1 MIAKT
6 KFISNLFTFLFLLF
20 LVIFIVLPLISFF
33 LTAFSGVPSGIFNLI
48 LGKNY
53 LLTLKLSYYFQV
65 FTNVYYLKALF
76 DTVILSLSVTVLSFI
91 LSLPISYAL
100 ARTNMPFK
108 SIIRVLLGIGISI
121 PGFIV
126 TYDLI
131 IISTNTKF
139 MPFSI
144 YSYLGLL
151 TVMTL
156 STIPFM
162 VMYVTLA
169 FDNLDY
175 RLIEAA
181 YVNGA
186 SKLNTFLKITLPLLM
201 PGFVSGWVIVF
212 LLTSGTLSVPL
223 LLAPPTFPL
232 LTALAYTQL
241 FSFFNW
247 GIATALLS
255 VLLMIN
261 LIIISTYTIYQKR
274 LSFSTIGGKG
284 FHSKI
289 TRNKLIV
296 AILAIYSF
304 LFALLPVVE
313 VIILGLSSFSARW
326 VMTPIPTQFTLSNY
340 SQALTLYPFSIW
352 ATLIISIS
360 AALLAVLISFVSTYF
375 VKTGFIKGKRFID
388 LLILIIFSLSSV
400 MIGLTYLSVFSNS
413 LTGFLI
419 NSVPIALLI
428 GYVFGRL
435 GYSTRALDISV
446 NSISKSLFEAAKIM
460 GKSSF
465 ETIRKIIFPLIMPGI
480 IEGFLLVFIRSTI
493 DYGSTIMLAPLG
505 WSTLALGSFQF
516 ISTGEIPQGA
526 VLGFIILIINIPVM
540 IYLYWRRGK
549 TFHEEAFIY

>member
-53 LLTLKLSYYFQV
+53 LLTLKLSYYYQV

-201 PGFVSGWVIVF
+201 PGFVPGWVIVF
-212 LLTSGTLSVPL
+212 LLT
-223 LLAPPTFPL
+223 
-232 LTALAYTQL
+232 
-241 FSFFNW
+241 
-247 GIATALLS
+247 
-255 VLLMIN
+255 
-261 LIIISTYTIYQKR
+261 
-274 LSFSTIGGKG
+274 
-284 FHSKI
+284 
-289 TRNKLIV
+289 
-296 AILAIYSF
+296 
-304 LFALLPVVE
+304 
-313 VIILGLSSFSARW
+313 
-326 VMTPIPTQFTLSNY
+326 
-340 SQALTLYPFSIW
+340 
-352 ATLIISIS
+352 
-360 AALLAVLISFVSTYF
+360 
-375 VKTGFIKGKRFID
+375 
-388 LLILIIFSLSSV
+388 
-400 MIGLTYLSVFSNS
+400 
-413 LTGFLI
+413 
-419 NSVPIALLI
+419 
-428 GYVFGRL
+428 
-435 GYSTRALDISV
+435 
-446 NSISKSLFEAAKIM
+446 
-460 GKSSF
+460 
-465 ETIRKIIFPLIMPGI
+465 
-480 IEGFLLVFIRSTI
+480 
-493 DYGSTIMLAPLG
+493 
-505 WSTLALGSFQF
+505 
-516 ISTGEIPQGA
+516 
-526 VLGFIILIINIPVM
+526 
-540 IYLYWRRGK
+540 
-549 TFHEEAFIY
+549 